1 MKIAQKI
8 FLSLLVCALL
18 YACTTKKDTIIT
30 RNYHSLT
37 SKYNIIF
44 NGKVALEKGVT
55 ELNEKFQDDWFKR
68 LPIEPIAFEED
79 KIVVP
84 EIRSGIGAGFNTKSK
99 KKNTEKKA
107 STPFDIAEEKA
118 VKTIQR
124 HGMNID
130 GLERNAQIDDAYLLL
145 GKGRYYTQRFIPA
158 VEAFNYVIA
167 NYPNADLIAE
177 TKIWRAKTNVRLD
190 NEEFALE
197 SLNLLLNVKDTM
209 EANLPDEIREQAH
222 TTLAMAYE
230 KLDSTEMV
238 KKHLRLA
245 SKTQENAAQS
255 ARNLFILGQIY
266 SEENKKDTA
275 FSVFSELADRR
286 KAPYKYR
293 IFANIALAQNS
304 TNDTT
309 SQFVLKKLNKLIEDR
324 DNKDYLD
331 ALYYQ
336 VGTINETNDSIE
348 NAITYYNK
356 SLQQNGG
363 TKQKTFAYQRL
374 GEINFNKDNY
384 LIANSYYD
392 SVLQLATDTLELRIR
407 RVKRKYKNLASLINY
422 ENTITKNDSILQLVS
437 LSKEEQALF
446 FEKYIDSIKKKD
458 EQVAQLKL
466 NQLAFGEAFG
476 GNSLQSS
483 SNRGKWY
490 FYNSQSLS
498 YGKTE
503 FRKIWGDRKL
513 ADGWRWSSKTI
524 VNEEQKD
531 SVQTN
536 KINPRYDLNT
546 YLSSIPTKKG
556 EIDTLKIDRNTALY
570 EVGVIYKEQFKNPP
584 LAIKR
589 LERVKKL
596 NRNKDLILPI
606 NWHLYQANRTINNNK
621 ESEKYGNYIVKNY
634 PETLFAKRV
643 KNPND
648 TSTTEEE
655 ISELGETYKEI
666 YYLYKENEFEETVTK
681 IEELLPNIQNSELLP
696 KFELLKAYA
705 IGKYKE
711 KETYKNALEFVS
723 VNYGNSE
730 EGKKAKEIIA
740 KLK

>member
-1 MKIAQKI
+1 MKIVQKI
-8 FLSLLVCALL
+8 LFLLLLGVLV

-30 RNYHSLT
+30 RNYHALT

-55 ELNEKFQDDWFKR
+55 ELNEKYQDDWFKR
-68 LPIEPIAFEED
+68 LPIEPIEFDED
-79 KIVVP
+79 KVVVP
-84 EIRSGIGAGFNTKSK
+84 EVKTGIGAGFNTKSK
-99 KKNTEKKA
+99 TTTKKA
-107 STPFDIAEEKA
+107 TTPFDIAEEKA

-124 HGMNID
+124 HAMNID

-145 GKGRYYTQRFIPA
+145 GKARYYTQRFIPA

-209 EANLPDEIREQAH
+209 EANLPDEIKEQAH

-230 KLDSTEMV
+230 KLDSTIMV

-245 SKTQENAAQS
+245 SKTQKNTAQS

-266 SEENKKDTA
+266 NEENKKDSA
-275 FSVFSELADRR
+275 FSIFSELANRK
-286 KAPYKYR
+286 KAPYRYR
-293 IFANIALAQNS
+293 IFANVALAQNS

-309 SQFVLKKLNKLIEDR
+309 ANFVLKKLNKLIANR
-324 DNKDYLD
+324 DNKAYLD

-336 VGTINETNDSIE
+336 VGVINENSDSI
-348 NAITYYNK
+348 NSAIDYYNK

-374 GEINFNKDNY
+374 GEIYFNKDNY
-384 LIANSYYD
+384 LTANSYYD

-407 RVKRKYKNLASLINY
+407 RVKRKSKNLASLINY
-422 ENTITKNDSILQLVS
+422 ENTISKNDSILNLVS
-437 LSKEEQALF
+437 LSKEERTSF

-458 EQVAQLKL
+458 EEAAQLKL

-476 GNSLQSS
+476 GNSLQST
-483 SNRGKWY
+483 SNKGKWY

-503 FRKIWGDRKL
+503 FRKIWGTRKL
-513 ADGWRWSSKTI
+513 ADGWRWSSKAI
-524 VNEEQKD
+524 VNEQETD

-536 KINPRYDLNT
+536 AINPRYDLDT
-546 YLSSIPTKKG
+546 YLSSIPTKKE
-556 EIDTLKIDRNTALY
+556 EIDTLKLDRNNALY

-596 NRNKDLILPI
+596 NTNKDLILPI
-606 NWHLYQANRTINNNK
+606 HWHLYQANRTLNK
-621 ESEKYGNYIVKNY
+621 KDAKEYGDYIVKNY

-666 YYLYKENEFEETVTK
+666 YYLYKENKFEETVAK
-681 IEELLPNIQNSELLP
+681 IDELLPNIQNSELIP

-723 VNYGNSE
+723 INYGNTE

-740 KLK
+740 QLK